1 MRPVSVIA
9 IAVAAVASGCSSL
22 PLQPANETSAFA
34 ERAGALTR
42 SLKLA
47 PANAEAFAQRCDE
60 AYRSVVGMRDE
71 LAARKGRAGRGDL
84 ADYDAMRQVLLGV
97 GFGEASIMA
106 EAHPDP
112 ALREAGDACQQKM
125 SDLQASISL
134 SRPVFDRLHSIDP
147 SALSSR
153 DAFLL
158 EQVLEDFRR
167 SGVDKDAAT
176 RARIEALNTE
186 LTELSLQWGKALRE
200 ARQTMMVEPAALAGL
215 PADYIAARKPD
226 AQGKVEISTAYPDVY
241 PILNYAHSDT
251 LRRDVL
257 QMFRNRGYPDSVP
270 TLRALLEKRHEFAG
284 LLGYE
289 NWAEYAL
296 ANKMAGDPAQAQA
309 FLDRLARAARPA
321 AEVEYGELLATLR
334 QIRPKADAVPEWSSS
349 YLQERLRRTSYAL
362 DSQEVRQY
370 FAYDN
375 VRDGIITLIQDLF
388 AVEIRPWEDA
398 PLWHDS
404 VTAHALYQD
413 GELIGRFYLDMH
425 PRDGKYS
432 HAAAFPIRLGPT
444 SQGVPIAA
452 LMCNFPAGGHD
463 TGLME
468 HGQVETFLHE
478 FGHLIHMLF
487 SAQPDFQELAMHE
500 LEWDF
505 VEAPSQMLEEWVWDY
520 DTLAK
525 FARNKQGQVIPRPL
539 VDKMIAARNVGLGMG
554 TMRQLTYANVSLN
567 YYNRPPEQVDFKAMW
582 DEMEQRFGL
591 LARLPEVHQYANFG
605 HLDGYS
611 AFYYTY
617 QWSLAIATDLFSRFE
632 ANGLRDAETAQRYRE
647 AVLAPGA
654 SQPAAELVREF
665 LGREW
670 SVDAYEQQ
678 LNEASQPKPVL

>member
-1 MRPVSVIA
+1 MRPVSLIA
-9 IAVAAVASGCSSL
+9 LAGAVLASACSSL
-22 PLQPANETSAFA
+22 PLQPANDAAAFAESAAELTRSLILAPASADAFA
-34 ERAGALTR
+34 ERCDGAH
-42 SLKLA
+42 
-47 PANAEAFAQRCDE
+47 
-60 AYRSVVGMRDE
+60 RSVAQMRDE
-71 LAARKGRAGRGDL
+71 LAARSGRAGRGDL
-84 ADYDAMRQVLLGV
+84 ADYDAMRQVMLAV
-97 GFGEASIMA
+97 GFGEGSIMA

-134 SRPVFDRLHSIDP
+134 SRPLFERLQSIDRQDL
-147 SALSSR
+147 SAR
-153 DAFLL
+153 EAFLL

-200 ARQTMMVEPAALAGL
+200 ARQTMLVKPAALKGL
-215 PADYIAARKPD
+215 PADYIAARKPN
-226 AQGKVEISTAYPDVY
+226 AQGLVEISTAYPDVY
-241 PILNYAHSDT
+241 PILNYAHSDS
-251 LRRDVL
+251 LRREVL

-270 TLRALLEKRHEFAG
+270 ILRALLEKRHEFAG
-284 LLGYE
+284 LLGYP
-289 NWAEYAL
+289 NWADYAL
-296 ANKMAGDPAQAQA
+296 ANKMAGDPDRAQA
-309 FLDRLARAARPA
+309 FLDRLERAARPA
-321 AEVEYGELLATLR
+321 AQAEYGELLATLR
-334 QIRPKADAVPEWSSS
+334 QIQPQAQSVPEWSSG
-349 YLQERLRRTSYAL
+349 YLQERLRRTTYAL
-362 DSQEVRQY
+362 NSQEVRQY

-388 AVEIRPWEDA
+388 AVEVRPWKDA
-398 PLWHDS
+398 PRWHDS
-404 VTAHALYQD
+404 VTAHALYQN

-425 PRDGKYS
+425 PRDGKFS

-444 SQGVPIAA
+444 SAGVPVAA

-468 HGQVETFLHE
+468 HSQVETFLHE

-520 DTLAK
+520 ETLAK
-525 FARNKQGQVIPRPL
+525 FAHNSKGQVIPRPL
-539 VDKMIAARNVGLGMG
+539 VEKMIAARNVGLGMG
-554 TMRQLTYANVSLN
+554 TLRQLTYANVSLN
-567 YYNRPPEQVDFKAMW
+567 YYNRPPGEVDFKAMW

-591 LARLPEVHQYANFG
+591 LERLPEVHQYANFG

-617 QWSLAIATDLFSRFE
+617 QWSLAIATDLFSQFE
-632 ANGLRDAETAQRYRE
+632 AKGLRDAATAQRYRDT
-647 AVLAPGA
+647 VLAPG
-654 SQPAAELVREF
+654 SSRPAAELVRDF
-665 LGREW
+665 LGRDW

-678 LNEASQPKPVL
+678 LNEASQPQPVL